1 MVICRNLIIGEGMP
15 KICVP
20 VTIKNDEDIL
30 NQLPHDLP
38 YDFIELR
45 IDSYSYLN
53 EFHKVKTLLNQIRE
67 LVECPILLTCRS
79 VSEGGKSSL
88 TKEEYKQFLIQVIES
103 GFIDMIDIEINVGN
117 AIVFELVEKAKS
129 HNVKVVMSYH
139 NFDKTPPQED
149 MIDILEKMEVMG
161 GDILKIAVMPLCKKD
176 VVTLMNTSLIM
187 SSRIDKPLIMISMG
201 ELGKITRVAGELIG
215 SSVTFGMA
223 LESSA
228 PGQIHVS
235 HLKDLLE
242 SVHK

>member
-1 MVICRNLIIGEGMP
+1 MVKCRNLIIGEGMP

-45 IDSYSYLN
+45 IDTYSYLN
-53 EFHKVKTLLNQIRE
+53 ECHKVITLLQKIRE

-79 VSEGGKSSL
+79 LSEGGQSSL
-88 TKEEYKQFLIQVIES
+88 TKDEYKQLLIQIIES
-103 GFIDMIDIEINVGN
+103 GLTDMVDVEVNVGN
-117 AIVFELVEKAKS
+117 AIVFEVVEKAKS
-129 HNVKVVMSYH
+129 HNIKVVMSYH
-139 NFDKTPPQED
+139 NFDKTPSQED
-149 MIDILEKMEVMG
+149 MMDILEKMEVMG
-161 GDILKIAVMPLCKKD
+161 GDILKIAVMPVCKKD

-201 ELGKITRVAGELIG
+201 ELGKITRIAGELIG

-223 LESSA
+223 IDSSA

-235 HLKDLLE
+235 HLKVILE
-242 SVHK
+242 SIHK